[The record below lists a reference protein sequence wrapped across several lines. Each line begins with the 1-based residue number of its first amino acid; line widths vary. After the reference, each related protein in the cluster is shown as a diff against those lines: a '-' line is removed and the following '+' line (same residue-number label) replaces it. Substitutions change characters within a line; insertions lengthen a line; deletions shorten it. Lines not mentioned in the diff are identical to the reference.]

1 MWKFKTHLHGT
12 VCVSVLIAEIL
23 KRETVQLA
31 MGMFLQ
37 LNSQGNTIS
46 GASDEHIQRG
56 KDDSQWSVCIGYLL
70 SLLFF
75 FLPFRSLP
83 SSSSPNV
90 KIPLREAG
98 MLQARREPPPGVTL

>member
-1 MWKFKTHLHGT
+1 MWKFKTHLHGA
-12 VCVSVLIAEIL
+12 VSVSMLIAETL
-23 KRETVQLA
+23 KHETVQLA
-31 MGMFLQ
+31 IGMFLQ
-37 LNSQGNTIS
+37 FNSQGNTIS

-70 SLLFF
+70 SLLF
-75 FLPFRSLP
+75 LPFRSLP

-98 MLQARREPPPGVTL
+98 MLQTRREPLPGVTL